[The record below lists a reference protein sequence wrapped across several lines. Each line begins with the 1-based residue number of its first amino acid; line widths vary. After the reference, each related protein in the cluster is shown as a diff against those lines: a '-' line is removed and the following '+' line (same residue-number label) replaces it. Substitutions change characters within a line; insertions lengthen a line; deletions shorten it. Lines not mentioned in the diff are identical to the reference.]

1 MAAIT
6 PPAIHALPR
15 IANLARPL
23 EGQVAVVTGASRGI
37 GAAIALALGE
47 QGASVA
53 VNYRSKREEAEEVAQ
68 RIEKM
73 GSRALLV
80 GGDVTLLD
88 DIRRIRDEV
97 NAGLGRPS
105 ILVNNAGVN
114 VDMSFKKMTPEAWH
128 AVVDTNL
135 TAVFNVTKTFLDD
148 LVAKPGGRVVTVS
161 SFVGQKG
168 NYGQTNYAASK
179 GGLIAFTKTLAVEL
193 ARDRCTVNAVA
204 PGFIETD
211 MLRGVPE
218 RVQQKLLAEIP
229 LGRFGA
235 AEEVAHAVT
244 FLAHPL
250 SGYISGEI
258 LNVNGGVYMG

>member
-1 MAAIT
+1 MTAT
-6 PPAIHALPR
+6 PASPFQLPR
-15 IANLARPL
+15 IANPARPL
-23 EGQVAVVTGASRGI
+23 EGHVAVVTGGSRGI
-37 GAAIALALGE
+37 GASIALMLGQ
-47 QGASVA
+47 QGADVA
-53 VNYRSKREEAEEVAQ
+53 INYRSKKAEAEEVAQ
-68 RIEKM
+68 RIEKS
-73 GSRALLV
+73 GSRAMIL
-80 GGDVTLLD
+80 GGDVTILD
-88 DIRRIRDEV
+88 DIQRIREEV
-97 NAGLGRPS
+97 NAGLGRPTV
-105 ILVNNAGVN
+105 LVNNAGVN

-135 TAVFNVTKTFLDD
+135 TAVFNVTKTFLND
-148 LVAKPGGRVVTVS
+148 LIAQPGGRIVTIS

-179 GGLIAFTKTLAVEL
+179 GGIIAFTKTLAVEL

-211 MLRGVPE
+211 MLRGVPPRIQE
-218 RVQQKLLAEIP
+218 KLLQEIP

-235 AEEVAHAVT
+235 AEEVAHAVS
-244 FLAHPL
+244 FLAHPM